1 MRSSAPLAPCR
12 TSPGT
17 ERSGRAPGIA
27 RDSRASVTSFR
38 RVLFLPGASGDGRFW
53 HPVAERLPA
62 AWEKT
67 FFDWPGLGR
76 IPPRADVTS
85 LADLA
90 GLVLGRAGAE
100 PVDLVAQSMGG
111 VVAMLVALARPELVR
126 RVVLTA
132 TSAGIDMTPF
142 GPEDWRPEYSQEYP
156 DVAPWILTERPDL
169 SARLPTMAAPTLL
182 VWSDGDGISPL
193 GVGRRL
199 ARILPRAEL
208 VVVPGVDHMFARDHA
223 DLVAPHVR
231 RHLAASGG

>member
-1 MRSSAPLAPCR
+1 LSVRAGRLASHGTPARSSL
-12 TSPGT
+12 TS
-17 ERSGRAPGIA
+17 S
-27 RDSRASVTSFR
+27 R

-53 HPVAERLPA
+53 HPLAERLPA

-76 IPPRADVTS
+76 IPPRADVSS

-111 VVAMLVALARPELVR
+111 VVAMLVALARPECVR
-126 RVVLTA
+126 RIVLTA

-156 DVAPWILTERPDL
+156 DVAPWILTDRPDL
-169 SARLPTMAAPTLL
+169 SARLPTMPA
-182 VWSDGDGISPL
+182 
-193 GVGRRL
+193 
-199 ARILPRAEL
+199 
-208 VVVPGVDHMFARDHA
+208 
-223 DLVAPHVR
+223 
-231 RHLAASGG
+231 